1 MSFCSGN
8 RSLHEFWLFF
18 ILKSGAKVLMLF
30 VNLGQEI
37 ERNPADSALLASTSS
52 NVLEKANL
60 ILLTKHPT
68 ARKIDL

>member
-1 MSFCSGN
+1 
-8 RSLHEFWLFF
+8 
-18 ILKSGAKVLMLF
+18 MLF

-37 ERNPADSALLASTSS
+37 ERNPADSALLGSTSS